1 MDSRIKKHLEQYGVS
16 QGWDVTDED
25 ILLEILMEANQ
36 LHREE
41 INQHRWLNEFRYV
54 VEIGGMIIG
63 YIYAEANRDE
73 SMSDLGYEFDDSTV
87 CEMRPIEKTII
98 IYEPK

>member
-36 LHREE
+36 YMGVTAYSYYY
-41 INQHRWLNEFRYV
+41 QDEFRYV

-98 IYEPK
+98 I